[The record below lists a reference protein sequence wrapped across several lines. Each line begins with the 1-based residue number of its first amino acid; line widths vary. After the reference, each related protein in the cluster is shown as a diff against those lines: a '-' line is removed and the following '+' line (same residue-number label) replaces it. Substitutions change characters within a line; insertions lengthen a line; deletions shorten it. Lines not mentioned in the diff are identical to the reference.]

1 MNAAYDLIS
10 RLRDLDGKLNAREQ
24 RVATYV
30 LENFG
35 SVVEATLGEVAA
47 AAEVSEPTV
56 IRFCRT
62 LGCEGFK
69 DFKLRLAQ
77 NVAVSLQYLENSNVE
92 ARGASPTLD
101 RVLGGIYAAANAA
114 RGQIE
119 GGMLDRAVGALR
131 AARQLV
137 FIGLGGGSSMVA
149 CEAANRFF
157 RLGLSATAVDDGYL
171 QRMRAAALEKGDVL
185 FAISASGEARDVV
198 SSVEIA
204 NQYGATTLC
213 LTRPDSTLAR
223 LAELPIVIELPEDQ
237 DIFKPTASRIVHLA
251 IIDTLA
257 TCVAELRPEETRER
271 LRRIRASLAAVH
283 GRTGPQPIGD

>member
-1 MNAAYDLIS
+1 MQAAYDLIS
-10 RLRDLDGKLNAREQ
+10 RLRDLDGKLNTREQ
-24 RVATYV
+24 RVASHV
-30 LENFG
+30 LGNLG
-35 SVVEATLGEVAA
+35 TVTEATLGEVAA
-47 AAEVSEPTV
+47 AAGVSEPTV

-77 NVAVSLQYLENSNVE
+77 NVAVSLQYLETSSVE
-92 ARGASPTLD
+92 ARGAAATLD

-114 RGQIE
+114 RGQTDA
-119 GGMLDRAVGALR
+119 GVLDRAVGALR

-137 FIGLGGGSSMVA
+137 FVGLGGGSSMVA
-149 CEAANRFF
+149 AEAANRFF
-157 RLGLSATAVDDGYL
+157 RLGLPAVAISDGYL
-171 QRMRAAALEKGDVL
+171 QRMRAAALEKGDLL

-204 NQYGATTLC
+204 NQYGATTVC

-223 LAELPIVIELPEDQ
+223 LAELPILVDLPEDQ
-237 DIFKPTASRIVHLA
+237 DIFKPTASRVVHLA
-251 IIDTLA
+251 FIDTLA
-257 TCVAELRPEETRER
+257 TCVAELRPDETRER
-271 LRRIRASLAAVH
+271 LRRIRSSLAAVH

>member
-1 MNAAYDLIS
+1 VNAKYDLIS
-10 RLRDLDGKLNAREQ
+10 RLRELDGSFNAREQ

-30 LENFG
+30 LDNLG
-35 SVVEATLGEVAA
+35 TVTEATLGQVASA
-47 AAEVSEPTV
+47 CEVSEPTV

-77 NVAVSLQYLENSNVE
+77 NVAVSLQYLEHSGVE
-92 ARGASPTLD
+92 SRGAAPTLD
-101 RVLGGIYAAANAA
+101 RVLGGIYTAANAV
-114 RGQIE
+114 RGQIDP
-119 GGMLDRAVGALR
+119 GVLDRAVGALC
-131 AARQLV
+131 AGRQLV

-149 CEAANRFF
+149 SEAANRFF
-157 RLGLSATAVDDGYL
+157 RLGLPSMAFSDGYL
-171 QRMRAAALEKGDVL
+171 QRMRAASMEKGDVL

-198 SSVEIA
+198 GSVEIA
-204 NQYGATTLC
+204 NKYGVTTLC
-213 LTRPDSTLAR
+213 LTCPGSALA
-223 LAELPIVIELPEDQ
+223 AVTGLPIVVELPEDP

-257 TCVAELRPEETRER
+257 TCVAELRPAETRER
-271 LRRIRASLAAVH
+271 LRRIRASLTAMH